1 MLRRIWLMLHEPRAV
16 TATMIVAW
24 SVCTGIGLAA
34 LVMPPASLAH
44 HIGPL
49 LTVIW
54 AALLLAGGTLGGA
67 GCAAGWWWAERSG
80 ILLAGTG
87 LAVYLTVVLALDYPQ
102 PGSRLV
108 QAGIVLL
115 ALGLLVTRWLRI
127 SGAQVDPTRGLPR
140 VH

>member
-1 MLRRIWLMLHEPRAV
+1 MPRRIWLLLREPRAV

-24 SVCTGIGLAA
+24 SVCTGIGLFA
-34 LVMPPASLAH
+34 LLMPSASLEH
-44 HIGPL
+44 HLGPL

-54 AALLLAGGTLGGA
+54 AALLLSGGILGGA
-67 GCAAGWWWAERSG
+67 GCSIGWWWAERSG

-87 LAVYLTVVLALDYPQ
+87 LSVYLTVVLALDYPQ
-102 PGSRLV
+102 PGSRFV

-127 SGAQVDPTRGLPR
+127 SGAQVDPTRGLRR

>member
-1 MLRRIWLMLHEPRAV
+1 MPRRIWLMLHEPRAV

-24 SVCTGIGLAA
+24 LVCTLVGLFA
-34 LVMPPASLAH
+34 LLMPPASLEH
-44 HIGPL
+44 HLGPM
-49 LTVIW
+49 LTIIW
-54 AALLLAGGTLGGA
+54 AALLLSGGILGGA
-67 GCAAGWWWAERSG
+67 GCSIGWWWAERSG

-87 LAVYLTVVLALDYPQ
+87 LSVYLTVVLALDYPQ
-102 PGSRLV
+102 PGSRFV

-127 SGAQVDPTRGLPR
+127 SGAQVDPTRGLRR

>member
-1 MLRRIWLMLHEPRAV
+1 MPRRIWLMLHEPRAV

-44 HIGPL
+44 QIGPL

-54 AALLLAGGTLGGA
+54 AALLLSGGTLGGA

-80 ILLAGTG
+80 IRTL
-87 LAVYLTVVLALDYPQ
+87 
-102 PGSRLV
+102 
-108 QAGIVLL
+108 
-115 ALGLLVTRWLRI
+115 RWLAKRAKGT
-127 SGAQVDPTRGLPR
+127 SVETKAVA
-140 VH
+140 

>member
-1 MLRRIWLMLHEPRAV
+1 MPCRIWLMLREPRAV

-24 SVCTGIGLAA
+24 SVCTGIGLFA
-34 LVMPPASLAH
+34 LLMPSASLEH
-44 HIGPL
+44 HLGPM

-54 AALLLAGGTLGGA
+54 AALLLSGGILGGA
-67 GCAAGWWWAERSG
+67 GCSIGWWWAERSG

-87 LAVYLTVVLALDYPQ
+87 LSVYLTVVLALDYPQ
-102 PGSRLV
+102 PGSRFV

-127 SGAQVDPTRGLPR
+127 SGAQVDPTRGLRR